1 MIADYFIVK
10 NVVTK
15 EECDYLI
22 HKGKQNMYDS
32 EVNSTDQKNGVVNK
46 QTRSSKTSVYK
57 PISREDNSFVL
68 RKLFREKILKTY
80 KDVAFEFYKQPIRFI
95 EDPQFTF
102 YTEKDF
108 FYWHFDSLDQFSQVN
123 RDLSASLILSDS
135 RDYDNGRLGFKMPG
149 GDIEIEEEQ
158 GMMIVFPSLFIHRV
172 SQITRGE
179 RASIVIWGGL

>member
-46 QTRSSKTSVYK
+46 QTRSSKSSVYK
-57 PISREDNSFVL
+57 PNKEHNSFAL
-68 RKLFREKILKTY
+68 RQLFREKILKTY

-108 FYWHFDSLDQFSQVN
+108 FYWHFDSLDQFSEVN

-135 RDYDNGRLGFKMPG
+135 RDYDNGKLGFKMPD